1 MTRPSLLSVSSALA
15 ALLFALHWAQ
25 DVVIGLDRVGP
36 QSFTM
41 VIILLVWLS
50 AALLFPQR
58 RAGHVILLI
67 LGFLAAGVTMLHLR
81 GARIADVAKGDLGL
95 QFLVTLVLLG
105 AAGAF
110 AFVVAILELRRS
122 FRKSA

>member
-1 MTRPSLLSVSSALA
+1 MLSASSVLA

-25 DVVIGLDRVGP
+25 DVVIGLDRIGP

-41 VIILLVWLS
+41 VVILLVWLS
-50 AALLFPQR
+50 AALLFPER

-67 LGFLAAGVTMLHLR
+67 LGFLSAGVTMLHLR
-81 GARIADVAKGDLGL
+81 GARIAEVAQGEQGL
-95 QFLVTLVLLG
+95 QFVLTLVLLG

-110 AFVVAILELRRS
+110 AFVVGALELRRS
-122 FRKSA
+122 FTKSG